1 MKKINLDEIRIDGGT
16 QGRLVIDQHT
26 VYNYLEHMKEGDTFP
41 NMLTV
46 FDGSTHWLVDGF
58 HRYHAY
64 KLLGIKEV
72 EIDYKPGT
80 LEEAQVISF
89 GVNAK
94 HGKPRTNEDKR
105 RVVESALAHP
115 MTQDKSNYEIA
126 KICLVSQP
134 FVASVRNP
142 EVKEKQKKNVEKH
155 YEKKVAEAPVDTNS
169 ISTNSISSAE
179 PKEPNPYDGIAP
191 DEDELRAN
199 ELALQKDTEMMYK
212 LLESDDALQ
221 TAMEENKKL
230 NMLNA
235 QLELRIRGL
244 MNEKNEAVKMLKSA
258 QRENDKLKKE
268 LSTLKGK

>member
-1 MKKINLDEIRIDGGT
+1 MKKISLDLIRIDGDT

-26 VYNYLEHMKEGDTFP
+26 VYNYVEHMKEGDSFP
-41 NMLTV
+41 NMLTF

-64 KLLGIKEV
+64 KLLGEKEV

-80 LEEAQVISF
+80 LEEAQVYSF

-105 RVVESALAHP
+105 RVVEAALAHVL
-115 MTQDKSNYEIA
+115 TKDKSNYEIA

-134 FVASVRNP
+134 FVASVRDP
-142 EVKEKQKKNVEKH
+142 EARKKQEEGRKKSIQKKAQEITEEKNTNPISIDPVP
-155 YEKKVAEAPVDTNS
+155 VAA
-169 ISTNSISSAE
+169 
-179 PKEPNPYDGIAP
+179 EPNPYAGMEP

-212 LLESDDALQ
+212 LLESDDALA
-221 TAMEENKKL
+221 TAHEEIKKL
-230 NMLNA
+230 NSLNA
-235 QLELRIRGL
+235 QLEMRIRGL
-244 MNEKNEAVKMLKSA
+244 MNEKNEAVKMVKSA
-258 QRENDKLKKE
+258 QKENDKLKKE
-268 LSTLKGK
+268 LAALKGK